1 MNILEKLGLTKEQI
15 DLLKNVSFAD
25 VHKAAIKR
33 GAINVLDLFD
43 SLPAFKPTES
53 WASWRAFLAALYAL
67 PMSPSE
73 QALYRACTGRERL
86 PDAPAREAHVI
97 VGRRGG
103 KDRVASAL
111 AAFVAACKDYS
122 PYLAPGQ
129 RGFLPVIAADRKQA
143 REIMAYLDG
152 LFSMPAFKPMVQSQT
167 SEQIRLNNNVTIE
180 IFTSSYRT
188 ARGYT
193 LVSAICNEIAFW
205 RNEQSKNP
213 DEEIIKA
220 IRPGMAS
227 IPGAVLFCCS
237 SPYARKGVLWE
248 AYQKHYGKD
257 GDVLVWKAS
266 TTTMHPG
273 NKQVEQEVARAY
285 RDDPISAAAEYG
297 AEFRK
302 DVEAFVPMEVVDAAI
317 KQGVFERPPEPGVTY
332 CAFTDVSGGTSDSFT
347 LAITHYEQG
356 RVVLDA
362 IREWTAPFEPDACVE
377 EAAALLK
384 SYGLR
389 LVWGDRYGGEWPR
402 ERFRSHGIQYAPA
415 DNPKSHIYRDFLP
428 LLSSGQVDLLDH
440 PKCRTQLL
448 GLDRRVSRGGHES
461 IDHDPGGH
469 DDVANA
475 VAGACVWAATQRR
488 ERKDVPVVYESTA
501 ELRRAML
508 REQMNPNRKKRPV
521 IDPYAR

>member
-1 MNILEKLGLTKEQI
+1 MSILEKLGLTKQQI
-15 DLLKNVSFAD
+15 DLLRGVSFTD

-33 GAINVLDLFD
+33 GAINILDLFD

-53 WASWRAFLAALYAL
+53 WAAWRAFLAALYGL
-67 PMSPSE
+67 PLTQPE
-73 QALYRACTGRERL
+73 LALYRACTGRTE
-86 PDAPAREAHVI
+86 PPTEPAREAHVI

-111 AAFVAACKDYS
+111 ATFVAACRDYS

-129 RGFLPVIAADRKQA
+129 RGYLPVIAADRKQS

-152 LFSMPAFKPMVQSQT
+152 LFSMPAFKPMVASQT
-167 SEQIRLNNNVTIE
+167 SEQIRLTNNVTIE

-193 LVSAICNEIAFW
+193 LIGAICNEIAFW
-205 RNEQSKNP
+205 RNEESKNP

-227 IPGAVLFCCS
+227 IPGAILLCCS
-237 SPYARKGVLWE
+237 SPYSRRGVLWD

-266 TTTMHPG
+266 TVTMHPG
-273 NKQVEQEVARAY
+273 NPQVEAEVKRAY

-317 KQGVFERPPEPGVTY
+317 SKGVFERAPDEGVTY
-332 CAFTDVSGGTSDSFT
+332 CAFVDVSGGTSDAFG
-347 LAITHYEQG
+347 LGITHYDRG
-356 RVVLDA
+356 RVVLDC

-384 SYGLR
+384 SYRVR

-402 ERFRSHGIQYAPA
+402 ERFRAHGVQYAPA
-415 DNPKSHIYRDFLP
+415 DNPKSNIYRDFLP

-440 PKCRTQLL
+440 PKLRQQLI
-448 GLDRRVSRGGHES
+448 GLDRRVSRGGHDS
-461 IDHDPGGH
+461 IDHQPGAH
-469 DDVANA
+469 DDIANA

-488 ERKDVPVVYESTA
+488 ERAILPPKYENTA
-501 ELRRAML
+501 AERKAML
-508 REQMNPNRKKRPV
+508 REMMAPRRRVPSS
-521 IDPYAR
+521 DPFAR